1 MVHGDFPL
9 LPVNE
14 IGDGNPEPTWLPA
27 PVHVIDRADGMLVA
41 DKQSG
46 FLDVRSG
53 DGKVTAFED
62 KGLGWS

>member
-1 MVHGDFPL
+1 
-9 LPVNE
+9 
-14 IGDGNPEPTWLPA
+14 
-27 PVHVIDRADGMLVA
+27 MLVA

-62 KGLGWS
+62 KGLG